1 MAKITVSNFHPVSR
15 DLRGADP
22 TGETW
27 VMVTPPGYA
36 EEMER
41 GRLLSKRSYSYDEAG
56 LPITL
61 VDVNTRMLFAE
72 EIWLTYDSTNL
83 EVDIPAK
90 DDDGNDIVETITFLP
105 RRQTSR
111 AMFMKKLLQLP
122 PSFVYEWR
130 SAVVDV
136 VRSWATPF

>member
-1 MAKITVSNFHPVSR
+1 MMIA
-15 DLRGADP
+15 
-22 TGETW
+22 
-27 VMVTPPGYA
+27 PPGFA

-41 GRLLSKRSYSYDEAG
+41 GRLLSKRSYTYDEVG

-72 EIWLTYDSTNL
+72 EIWLSYHSTNL
-83 EVDIPAK
+83 DVDVTTQ
-90 DDDGNDIVETITFLP
+90 DDEGQDVVVNITFLP
-105 RRQTSR
+105 RAKTDRGV
-111 AMFMKKLLQLP
+111 FMRKLLQLP
-122 PSFVYEWR
+122 PAFVYEWR